1 MKKVSLLFVLMLSLS
16 VAGAFADAPA
26 VAQPAVVDPTGFL
39 EQLGAAAKAPE
50 PDFLSG
56 CYISR
61 ECVCGGG
68 YVTIECWGDVSCSYA
83 PRAVVCDGEYTY
95 CPPIGSCPP

>member
-1 MKKVSLLFVLMLSLS
+1 MKRVSLLFAFALGLS
-16 VAGAFADAPA
+16 VAGAFAEAPA
-26 VAQPAVVDPTGFL
+26 PAVVDPTAFL
-39 EQLGAAAKAPE
+39 EQLGAAPTAPQA
-50 PDFLSG
+50 DFLSG

-68 YVTIECWGDVSCSYA
+68 YVTIECWGEVSCSYG
-83 PRAVVCDGEYTY
+83 PRSVICDGHSTS

>member
-1 MKKVSLLFVLMLSLS
+1 MKRVSLLFAFALGLSFT
-16 VAGAFADAPA
+16 GAFAEAP
-26 VAQPAVVDPTGFL
+26 VPAVVDPTAFL
-39 EQLGAAAKAPE
+39 EQLGAVPDAPE
-50 PDFLSG
+50 PDFLSS

-68 YVTIECWGDVSCSYA
+68 TVTIECWGDVSCVYK

>member
-1 MKKVSLLFVLMLSLS
+1 MKRVAVLFAFALGFA
-16 VAGAFADAPA
+16 VAGAFAEAP
-26 VAQPAVVDPTGFL
+26 VPAVVDPAGFL
-39 EQLGAAAKAPE
+39 EQLGAAAKAPA
-50 PDFLSG
+50 PDFLTG

-68 YVTIECWGDVSCSYA
+68 YVTIECWGEVSCQLK
-83 PRAVVCDGEYTY
+83 PKAVVCDGEYTY